1 MTTTP
6 LVFGDS
12 RTHIAPRHALIAPD
26 GHVPSFLPGVDRATT
41 VVLISRELGARFS
54 QVLLTFETD
63 GTASFPANETEA
75 FAYVV
80 RGSVR
85 AEVLGDTHTLDAGGY
100 LFVPAGQAWK
110 LNAPAEGT
118 QVNLFF
124 KKFVPLDGAIP
135 PETVVGRE
143 NEVAGQPYLDDEDA
157 RLQTLLPNH
166 PSFDMAVNIFNYNP
180 GALLPFVET
189 HIMEHGLLML
199 EGKGIY
205 RLEDCWYPVAAG
217 DCIWMAS
224 YCPQWFTA
232 MGKSPARYLYYKD
245 VNRPVFP

>member
-12 RTHIAPRHALIAPD
+12 RTHIGLRHALIAPD
-26 GHVPSFLPGVDRATT
+26 GHVPSSLPGVDKAAA
-41 VVLISRELGARFS
+41 VVLISREMGARFT
-54 QVLLTFETD
+54 QLLLTFETD
-63 GTASFPANETEA
+63 GSAAFSSNDTEA

-85 AEVLGDTHTLDAGGY
+85 AEVPGNTHPVDTGGY

-110 LNAPAEGT
+110 LSAPSDGT
-118 QVNLFF
+118 QVNLFL
-124 KKFVPLDGAIP
+124 KKYVPLDGSVH

-143 NEVAGQPYLDDEDA
+143 SHVTGHPYLGDEDA
-157 RLQTLLPNH
+157 RLQTLLPDH

-180 GALLPFVET
+180 GAFLPFVET
-189 HIMEHGLLML
+189 HVMEHGLLML
-199 EGKGIY
+199 DGKGVY
-205 RLEDCWYPVAAG
+205 RLEDSWYPVAAG
-217 DCIWMAS
+217 DCLWMAP

-245 VNRPVFP
+245 VNRPVA

>member
-12 RTHIAPRHALIAPD
+12 RTHIGLRHALIAPD
-26 GHVPSFLPGVDRATT
+26 GHVPSSLPGVDQATT
-41 VVLISRELGARFS
+41 VVLISREMGARFT
-54 QVLLTFETD
+54 QALLTFETD
-63 GTASFPANETEA
+63 GSAAFPSNEIEA

-85 AEVLGDTHTLDAGGY
+85 AEVLGDTLTLDAGGY

-118 QVNLFF
+118 RVNLFF
-124 KKFVPLDGAIP
+124 KKYVHLDGVVP
-135 PETVVGRE
+135 PQTVVGRE
-143 NEVAGQPYLDDEDA
+143 DEVSGQPYLDDEDA

-166 PSFDMAVNIFNYNP
+166 PSFDMAVNIFKYNP

-205 RLEDCWYPVAAG
+205 RLEDRWYPVTAG
-217 DCIWMAS
+217 DCLWMAP